1 MLGFRRDV
9 DVIKALEGPHPSHPK
24 ILWRVSAEAT
34 SDEQQAEGMRCVRA
48 QRRPVNN
55 ANDRAKNQ
63 KRQTRAGYH
72 CQSINC

>member
-9 DVIKALEGPHPSHPK
+9 DVIKALEGPHPSQPETYGEYQQK
-24 ILWRVSAEAT
+24 QT

-63 KRQTRAGYH
+63 KRQTRAAYH